1 MKRLFDLAIDRPVAT
16 CMMLLCL
23 MVLGV
28 VAIFR
33 LPLDNMPLIQEPE
46 IDIEVPFSGSHPL
59 ETLRDVAIPIE
70 EEIATIPEVKR
81 ISTRATSGQARV
93 EVNFDWDVNL
103 EVKRMEVRE
112 AVERAR
118 AVLPEGIGF
127 IEVKGDI
134 AGPADGA
141 MLQGRVSAERDLSES
156 WELLDRRIKRPIERI
171 KGVASVSLYGVE
183 PQQIRIDLDFEAMQN
198 HGVRADQI
206 LDVINAANLDMDLG
220 TIRGDIVRYDV
231 RTVARFTDLEEI
243 RDLSIGRGLRV
254 RDVARV
260 ESREPEVDYG
270 RHLDQRFAI
279 GIDVF
284 KEPTANT
291 VATVD
296 AIMAKI
302 DEIESDPAL
311 QGISLLVWANAG
323 EEIRTALGGLR
334 DAGIFGGFL
343 AVFVLYFF
351 LRKLRNTLIVAVA
364 IPFSLIVTCGGMY
377 ALGSEFNVLTL
388 MGLMLGVGMLVDNAV
403 VVMENIHRLQST
415 GMDPRTAAKR
425 GARDVAMAV
434 TASTATTVIVWSWLF
449 TADKSELTIMMTQT
463 ALTICLAVVC
473 SLLVSLTLIPLAAAR
488 IGTGKE
494 AEPGFLLRRLVPVY
508 RGVLGF
514 TLRHR
519 VFALVV
525 LLGIASTAIIPIQA
539 IEKTGEPSMQQYSVQ
554 INLQVHD
561 PATKD
566 VLESHIDTLEAFL
579 AERKEE
585 LGYESMY
592 SWYSEN
598 MGCMTRLYLPRGNAS
613 KDKLQKLRDK
623 LEGKLP
629 EIAGVKLQVGD
640 SEWYRRGRGGDGRR
654 MVSVSITGEDP
665 EYLEQLA
672 IDAEARLRG
681 IPQAVE
687 VWGPSLSGQKELRLL
702 VDPARAR
709 ALSVTPSAI
718 ADAVS
723 FAFRGRN
730 MRRYQTANGELEMLI
745 GLPEELRDG
754 GMALLNELEVP
765 TSPSPSTAAS
775 TTSGASSSP
784 TTSATMDNSAET
796 AMAMTSAAN
805 ADTSG
810 DEAAMTETPSVPLS
824 SVVDFEIAR
833 MPPRIQRTD
842 RETTSRVSV
851 QFDEDDVTT
860 EEAQALVSAE
870 LATFTLP
877 EGYRWSFGDWG
888 RRRDDNLGT
897 MFRGVTLSL
906 LIVVLLMAA
915 LFESFSQPLAIVI
928 TLPFA
933 FFGGFW
939 ALWLLGYELDAV
951 GFIGVIILIGVVVN
965 NGIVMVDHVNHLRA
979 EGKSRLDAL
988 LEGCGNRLRPVL
1000 MTAITTIFGLVP
1012 LALAG
1017 SSVGGAYIDSLA
1029 VVVIGGLAT
1038 STVFTLLA
1046 LPVWY
1051 TAVEDIASILLR
1063 LLPRPVRSAGRLWP
1077 RGSVLARSSN
1087 G

>member
-16 CMMLLCL
+16 CMLLLCL

-46 IDIEVPFSGSHPL
+46 IDVEVPFAGSHPL

-81 ISTRATSGQARV
+81 ISTRATSSQARV

-118 AVLPEGIGF
+118 GRLPEGIGF
-127 IEVKGDI
+127 IQVKGDI

-141 MLQGRVSAERDLSES
+141 MLQGRISAERDLSES

-183 PQQIRIDLDFEAMQN
+183 PQQIRIDLDFEAMLN
-198 HGVRADQI
+198 HGVRANEI
-206 LDVINAANLDMDLG
+206 LDVINSANLDMDLG
-220 TIRGDIVRYDV
+220 TIRGDVVRYDV
-231 RTVARFTDLEEI
+231 RTVARFTELDEI

-270 RHLDQRFAI
+270 RHLDRRFAI

-302 DEIESDPAL
+302 DEIENDPAL

-323 EEIRTALGGLR
+323 EEIRTALSGLR

-351 LRKLRNTLIVAVA
+351 LRRLRNTLIVAIA

-388 MGLMLGVGMLVDNAV
+388 LGLMLGVGMLVDNAV
-403 VVMENIHRLQST
+403 VVMENIHRLQSQ
-415 GMDPRTAAKR
+415 GIDPRTAAKL

-463 ALTICLAVVC
+463 ALTICLAVGC

-488 IGTGKE
+488 IGKGKE
-494 AEPGFLLRRLVPVY
+494 AKEGFLLQRLVPLY
-508 RGVLGF
+508 RGLLGF

-539 IEKTGEPSMQQYSVQ
+539 IEKTGEPAMQQYSVQ
-554 INLQVHD
+554 INLEVHD
-561 PATKD
+561 PSTKE
-566 VLESHIDTLEAFL
+566 VLEGHINTLEAWL
-579 AERKEE
+579 DERKDE

-592 SWYSEN
+592 SWYSQN

-672 IDAEARLRG
+672 IGAEQRLRG
-681 IPQAVE
+681 IPQAIE
-687 VWGPSLSGQKELRLL
+687 VWGPSLRGQKELRLL
-702 VDPARAR
+702 VDPARAH

-730 MRRYQTANGELEMLI
+730 MRRYQTENGELEMLI
-745 GLPEELRDG
+745 GLPEELREG

-765 TSPSPSTAAS
+765 TSNP
-775 TTSGASSSP
+775 
-784 TTSATMDNSAET
+784 N
-796 AMAMTSAAN
+796 
-805 ADTSG
+805 
-810 DEAAMTETPSVPLS
+810 AAMMPDAAMMPATSMDDTAEDASVESPSVPLS

-860 EEAQALVSAE
+860 DEAQALVRAE
-870 LATFTLP
+870 LADFDLP

-888 RRRDDNLGT
+888 RRRDENLGT
-897 MFRGVTLSL
+897 MFRGVSLSL

-951 GFIGVIILIGVVVN
+951 GFIGVIILIGIVVN

-1012 LALAG
+1012 LVLAG

-1051 TAVEDIASILLR
+1051 TAVEDIGSILLR
-1063 LLPRPVRSAGRLWP
+1063 LLPRPIRSAGRLWP

-1087 G
+1087 ASSANAGSSSI